1 MISFYP
7 IILYH
12 HDERNGHITAISF
25 FRLRSAPLRLP
36 ESLQRPFGRFKKAR
50 APWVAVGRR
59 LWEFR
64 STAGD
69 GRCVSCEIFEILVGD
84 FNTFQSASFFIH
96 IFCNVQISFNLQLKQ
111 KTYSVQHCTSG
122 MISQHSFGMMLQNWL
137 TLVFVRV
144 ETETTNH
151 KIFVTKQSL
160 AHRWKWLNKFLT
172 KFRQSR
178 FKQPQNLRVQF
189 ATGFLRSRLLE
200 VDNGHLTVYEQD
212 TRAVKPAKVWTSSHL
227 NGCWTVRLEHCNTK
241 SWVHVTK
248 DHTNICWPISRLFRM
263 TSVPKACSN
272 RNHQLW
278 MVNSDGQQLWMVNA
292 CKCWNGGSS
301 KPGRWT
307 YQLFCC
313 SGRIRCK
320 GSSHQKACD
329 LFFPWH
335 TPRVCLCS
343 KARLDRTWAP

>member
-1 MISFYP
+1 MSNEHWLMVHHRFPAFKWPKLGGYPPIPAIKPSYHVVIMLCIYIYTYTDVIYIWYYDILLSHYIISSWK
-7 IILYH
+7 
-12 HDERNGHITAISF
+12 DMAITAISF
-25 FRLRSAPLRLP
+25 AGSAQQLRLP
-36 ESLQRPFGRFKKAR
+36 GSLQRPFGRFKRAQ
-50 APWVAVGRR
+50 APWVALGRR
-59 LWEFR
+59 LWELR

-69 GRCVSCEIFEILVGD
+69 GRCVSCEIFEISVGD
-84 FNTFQSASFFIH
+84 FNTFLFLLHFCTHFF
-96 IFCNVQISFNLQLKQ
+96 NVQISSNLQLKQ

-122 MISQHSFGMMLQNWL
+122 MISQHSFGMMLRNWL

-144 ETETTNH
+144 ETTNH

-227 NGCWTVRLEHCNTK
+227 NGCWTLGALQHKVLSPCHQG
-241 SWVHVTK
+241 S
-248 DHTNICWPISRLFRM
+248 NICWPISRLFRM
-263 TSVPKACSN
+263 TSVPACSN

-278 MVNSDGQQLWMVNA
+278 MVNSDGQR
-292 CKCWNGGSS
+292 G
-301 KPGRWT
+301 
-307 YQLFCC
+307 
-313 SGRIRCK
+313 
-320 GSSHQKACD
+320 
-329 LFFPWH
+329 
-335 TPRVCLCS
+335 
-343 KARLDRTWAP
+343 